1 MEDFLIMAVISA
13 ALVGYPL
20 AVYFILKEDWEEAQR
35 IIKELHEQKKADM
48 SPEADEEKRQSINP
62 HHT

>member
-1 MEDFLIMAVISA
+1 MKEILIMAVISA

-35 IIKELHEQKKADM
+35 IIKELHEQKKADTP
-48 SPEADEEKRQSINP
+48 PEADEEK
-62 HHT
+62 

>member
-35 IIKELHEQKKADM
+35 IIKELHEQEKADTP
-48 SPEADEEKRQSINP
+48 PEADEEK
-62 HHT
+62 

>member
-1 MEDFLIMAVISA
+1 MTTNCDIMKEILIMAVISA

-35 IIKELHEQKKADM
+35 IIKELHEQKKADTP
-48 SPEADEEKRQSINP
+48 PEAGEEK
-62 HHT
+62 